1 MKLKYAINKATKH
14 QIKDHLCRVNEDFS
28 VPLRTYVDINQYAK
42 KLADRAI
49 CVEIFANEKL
59 VGLLAIYL
67 NVEEKFIFG
76 SNFSI
81 DKEYRGKGLELFK
94 VLLNTVSKSQN
105 LNDMS
110 IEMQQVSNQF
120 IGALSEVAK
129 TEEPILKSIHTEV
142 HHSNRRLIMYYKRLG
157 FKEVE
162 TSNESIYL
170 IREI

>member
-1 MKLKYAINKATKH
+1 MKLKYAINKATIH
-14 QIKDHLCRVNEDFS
+14 QIKDHLIRVDEDFAI
-28 VPLRTYVDINQYAK
+28 PLRTYVDINHYAK

-49 CVEIFANEKL
+49 CVEIFAEEKL
-59 VGLLAIYL
+59 VGLLAIYY

-110 IEMQQVSNQF
+110 VEMQQVSNQF

-129 TEEPILKSIHTEV
+129 AEEPIIKSIHTEV
-142 HHSNRRLIMYYKRLG
+142 HHSNRRLILYYKRLG